1 MATTDADSLPEQ
13 LVRTRRFTLGHPGRF
28 TVSADGGTV
37 LFLRSRAGD
46 DPVACLWALDVR
58 SGVERML
65 TDPAELCGGMSGQG
79 IASYA
84 ADAPAELVAFALAGG
99 LWVVEVATGRARQL
113 PAAGPVVDPRPD
125 PAGRRVAYTAG
136 GALRVIEAD
145 GTGDRAVA
153 EPDGPDLE
161 FGAGEHTAA
170 VAPGDPRGFWWAP
183 GGDRLLVARVDSARV
198 PLRQLGGAAGPGAR
212 PRAVRYTAPG
222 EPCAEVTLWVAA
234 LDGTRTPV
242 DVDRGEFPYLAGAG
256 WDRHGPFAAVQSRAQ
271 DRVRTVGID
280 PADGRTAVLAE
291 QHDTPWVHLVPG
303 LPARTPSGALLGHR
317 DADGTRFLT
326 VDGTP
331 VTPPGLHLRAVL
343 GTESDDVLF
352 TASDDPAETHVW
364 LWQGRTGG
372 LRRLSAMPGV
382 HSGARR
388 GGTLLLVADSVR
400 PHGRA
405 TVVPDRQPPLQVAS
419 AAEHPVLRPRVTRLV
434 LGPRALRADLYLP
447 SWHRTGSGPLP
458 VLLDPYGGPSR
469 QRVTA
474 APDWR
479 APLSQWFAEQGFAVL
494 VADGRGTP
502 GRGPDWERAVH
513 GDLFGPVLDDQ
524 VTALREAA
532 ARCPDLDLGRV
543 GIRGSSFGGTLAAL
557 AVLRRPDCFHAAVAA
572 SGVTDPRL
580 YHARNR
586 ERFLGLPDAFPE
598 RYEAGVVA
606 PAANRPARPLL
617 LVHGLDDANVPV
629 SHTRRLSAALLAAG
643 HPHEVLLLRGVGHQV
658 LGAVTTGYLL
668 RRQRDFLRRHL
679 RVDADATGSRPQ

>member
-13 LVRTRRFTLGHPGRF
+13 LVRTRRFTLGHPRRF

-46 DPVACLWALDVR
+46 DPVACLWALDVGT
-58 SGVERML
+58 GVERVL
-65 TDPAELCGGMSGQG
+65 ADPAQLCGGTAGQG

-84 ADAPAELVAFALAGG
+84 ADESGASAAFTMAGG
-99 LWVVEVATGRARQL
+99 LWVVDVGGGRARQL
-113 PAAGPVVDPRPD
+113 PAVGPVVDPRPD

-153 EPDGPDLE
+153 EPDGPDVE
-161 FGAGEHTAA
+161 FGAREHTAD

-198 PLRQLGGAAGPGAR
+198 PLRQLGAPAGPGAR

-222 EPCAEVTLWVAA
+222 EPCAEVTLWVAC
-234 LDGTRTPV
+234 LDGTRTRV
-242 DVDRGEFPYLAGAG
+242 DVDPAEFPYLAGAG
-256 WDRHGPFAAVQSRAQ
+256 WDRHGPFAAVQSRTH
-271 DRVRTVGID
+271 DRLRTVGID

-291 QHDTPWVHLVPG
+291 QHDAPWVHLVPG
-303 LPARTPSGALLGHR
+303 LPARTSSGAILAHQ
-317 DADGTRFLT
+317 DAGGTRFLT
-326 VDGTP
+326 VDGMRI
-331 VTPPGLHLRAVL
+331 TPPGLQLRAVL
-343 GTESDDVLF
+343 GADGGDVLF
-352 TASDDPAETHVW
+352 TASDDPAQTH
-364 LWQGRTGG
+364 LWQWQARTGR
-372 LRRLSAMPGV
+372 LRRLSGTPGV

-388 GGTLLLVADSVR
+388 GGTLLLFADGVR

-405 TVVPDRQPPLQVAS
+405 TVVRDRQPPRHVAS
-419 AAEHPVLRPRVTRLV
+419 VAEHPATRPRVTRLE

-447 SWHRTGSGPLP
+447 SWHGTGSGPLP
-458 VLLDPYGGPSR
+458 VLLDPYGGPGR

-479 APLSQWFAEQGFAVL
+479 VPLSQWFAEQGFAVL

-557 AVLRRPDCFHAAVAA
+557 AVLRRPDCFHAGVAA

-580 YHARNR
+580 YHARSR

-598 RYEAGVVA
+598 RYDAGALA
-606 PAANRPARPLL
+606 PDANGPARPLL
-617 LVHGLDDANVPV
+617 LVHGLDDANVPA

-668 RRQRDFLRRHL
+668 QRQRDFLQRHL
-679 RVDADATGSRPQ
+679 GVDAARAGGGPR